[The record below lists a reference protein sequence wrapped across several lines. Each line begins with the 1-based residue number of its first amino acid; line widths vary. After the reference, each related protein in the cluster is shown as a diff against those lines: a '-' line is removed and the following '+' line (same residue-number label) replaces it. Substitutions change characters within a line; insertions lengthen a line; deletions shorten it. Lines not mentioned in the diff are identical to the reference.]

1 MGIYAVRTQA
11 DFTGSGAYVVVM
23 LVGLL
28 LLLMVSTLLPNST
41 LVQKLVAGFGAT
53 IFGFIIVYDTQQ
65 IFGSSSKAF
74 GGGQRA
80 IEYTVDMYAF
90 AAWNLYL
97 DFINFFL
104 YMLQL
109 FGERK

>member
-1 MGIYAVRTQA
+1 MGTQA
-11 DFTGSGAYVVVM
+11 DFTGCGAYVLVM

-28 LLLMVSTLLPNST
+28 LILLVSVFLPNST
-41 LVQKLVAGFGAT
+41 LVQKLIAGCGAT

-65 IFGSSSKAF
+65 IFGSSSKIF

-80 IEYTVDMYAF
+80 VEYTVDMYAF

-104 YMLQL
+104 YMLQF
-109 FGERK
+109 FGDRK

>member
-1 MGIYAVRTQA
+1 MRSIR
-11 DFTGSGAYVVVM
+11 
-23 LVGLL
+23 VGLVRGL
-28 LLLMVSTLLPNST
+28 TASFAVSMLLPNST
-41 LVQKLVAGFGAT
+41 FVQKMVAGFGA
-53 IFGFIIVYDTQQ
+53 ILFGFLIVYDTQQ
-65 IFGSSSKAF
+65 IFGSSSKLF

-90 AAWNLYL
+90 ASWNLYL

-109 FGERK
+109 FGDRK